1 MIVMTYADLVKG
13 DTIEDERHIQLTF
26 INDEPART
34 GGKLRMYVFKR
45 IGGDVVM
52 RYQFPTNEIAAI
64 IPSNDAGWRR

>member
-1 MIVMTYADLVKG
+1 MRYADLIAG
-13 DTIEDERHIQLTF
+13 DAIADEKHIELTF

-52 RYQFPTNEIAAI
+52 RYQFPNTPIGQ
-64 IPSNDAGWRR
+64 PS